1 MLHSPFKS
9 SLNKLNK
16 SVFLVFIFILST
28 IHVNAQVKFIE
39 GVIVYKVDSI
49 ISDKPKDSSNIS
61 ISEIRIYKKNNLRR
75 MDLISPPSTES
86 SPSYIIT
93 QILNEKGLYFTIES
107 QLFDNTKKSAL
118 FQTIEEIEKNK
129 AEHKITNKIPEFRFK
144 ESAKKRMVLGAQV
157 ETVYRVEKDPNRT
170 WQLLVAKNID
180 TSFGFFFTEYLYLTG
195 TPLQFYFDDNT
206 TIYHLTA
213 QSLTE
218 KVIDDD
224 LFVIGK
230 EYDITPYNTEKS
242 PFKKN

>member
-1 MLHSPFKS
+1 MLPFYLTSRFTKFS
-9 SLNKLNK
+9 KLLILI
-16 SVFLVFIFILST
+16 SILSG
-28 IHVNAQVKFIE
+28 ISANAQIKFNE
-39 GVIVYKVDSI
+39 GVIIYKVDSI
-49 ISDKPKDSSNIS
+49 LSDKPIDSSNIS
-61 ISEIRIYKKNNLRR
+61 IGEIRIYKKNNLRR
-75 MDLISPPSTES
+75 MDFISPQSTES
-86 SPSYIIT
+86 TPSYIIT

-118 FQTIEEIEKNK
+118 FQTIEEIEKSK

-144 ESAKKRMVLGAQV
+144 ESAKKRTVFGAQV

-195 TPLQFYFDDNT
+195 TPFQFYFDDNT

-213 QSLTE
+213 QSLIE
-218 KVIDDD
+218 KAIDDD

-230 EYDITPYNTEKS
+230 EYDITPYNTKTS
-242 PFKKN
+242 PLKKE